1 VKREKEGGMENES
14 KVKPPETQ
22 EEMIEMLTRALPF
35 LRAELG
41 ISQQQL
47 GEKLGFSRQTIS
59 CIERGEYTM
68 GWSQFLS
75 IIYFLKV
82 NQGGIP
88 EDKMTV
94 VDKFLLVR

>member
-1 VKREKEGGMENES
+1 MEEES
-14 KVKPPETQ
+14 KNKPPESQ
-22 EEMIEMLTRALPF
+22 EEMIMMLTRALPF

-41 ISQQQL
+41 VSQQQF
-47 GEKLGFSRQTIS
+47 GEKLGFSRQTVS

-75 IIYFLKV
+75 MIYFLKV

-88 EDKMTV
+88 KEKMTV
-94 VDKFLLVR
+94 VDKFLLVNKSAEK

>member
-1 VKREKEGGMENES
+1 MENES

-22 EEMIEMLTRALPF
+22 EEMIAMLTRALPF

-41 ISQQQL
+41 ISQHQL
-47 GEKLGFSRQTIS
+47 GEKLGISRQTVS
-59 CIERGEYTM
+59 CIERGEYQMT
-68 GWSQFLS
+68 WNVFLS

-94 VDKFLLVR
+94 VDRFLLVR